1 MYAHQRDIGINS
13 GDEIMLDT
21 KEFINKL
28 IEKGYSHLC
37 VVPCSFAKNIINEAI
52 NNEKIEY
59 LPCAS
64 EAVAASVAA
73 GLKMAGK
80 RPVVLVQSSG
90 VTNMGS
96 NITSLLKPYGVT
108 FPIITSWRTY
118 KEGDS
123 EIQHQHLATELPKL
137 IEAYGYE
144 HTILDQED
152 IDRAIKQ
159 IEICDSTHTVAIL
172 KKDTFSKV
180 ELDDKHKLDL
190 SRYEPRSSYLKAL
203 DERFGGTETLFIGT
217 TGNTA
222 REMYSFMP
230 NTNNFY
236 MAGNMGG
243 ALSLGLGAALAGKK
257 VMVLGGDAEF
267 VMHMGGLTT
276 AGRYKEIDL
285 TYILF
290 DNEQNKSTGGQNT
303 YQSHVDY
310 KGIAKASGFNTV
322 ERTLYHIDT
331 FKDNIDKAKGLT
343 FMHVKCAIDPEVPR
357 PPVDVVRVKEFK

>member
-1 MYAHQRDIGINS
+1 MALQTEAFVEG
-13 GDEIMLDT
+13 
-21 KEFINKL
+21 L
-28 IEKGYSHLC
+28 IERGYSHLC
-37 VVPCSFAKNIINEAI
+37 VVPCSFAKNVINAVI
-52 NNEKIEY
+52 NNDRIEY
-59 LPCAS
+59 IPCAS

-80 RPVVLVQSSG
+80 RPIVIVQSSG

-137 IEAYGYE
+137 IEAYGYDHLMVDQE
-144 HTILDQED
+144 SVESALDQ
-152 IDRAIKQ
+152 IDR
-159 IEICDSTHTVAIL
+159 CDATETIAVL
-172 KKDTFSKV
+172 RKDTFTRV
-180 ELDDKHKLDL
+180 ELAQEHQLDL
-190 SRYEPRSSYLKAL
+190 SSYLPRSLFLKRL
-203 DERFGGTETLFIGT
+203 NEMFQNTDTLFIGT
-217 TGNTA
+217 TGNTS

-230 NTNNFY
+230 DTRNFY

-243 ALSLGLGAALAGKK
+243 ALSLGLGAALAGQK
-257 VMVLGGDAEF
+257 VVVLGGDAEF
-267 VMHMGGLTT
+267 VMHMGGLVT
-276 AGRYKEIDL
+276 AGRYSDVDL

-310 KGIAKASGFNTV
+310 IGIAQSANMNVFDTVIEDMDRFTKEVTKATEASEPKF
-322 ERTLYHIDT
+322 LC
-331 FKDNIDKAKGLT
+331 
-343 FMHVKCAIDPEVPR
+343 VKCGLDDETPR
-357 PPVDVVRVKEFK
+357 PPLEVVKVREF